1 MFSEWWDRGGFTAV
15 SISLWNPWHVLIMSA
30 WHPCCL
36 YHVRVSFALSVSNPC
51 QVHTIFV
58 PNPCPKLYVRHG
70 HQLSVLHQYGLRV
83 VCAMSVSYPHVI
95 WHKDVMRM
103 WYEHVKDGMDAVRTC
118 CRGDADLIRKF
129 VRINYF
135 NSLKKIDTHKLGPRD
150 RGWFN
155 TDMIRS
161 TRTWYG
167 HLSMSHP
174 CANPFMCKRSTFV

>member
-1 MFSEWWDRGGFTAV
+1 MHVFGVMR
-15 SISLWNPWHVLIMSA
+15 PWRIHHCIYILVESVA
-30 WHPCCL
+30 RP
-36 YHVRVSFALSVSNPC
+36 YHVRMAPVLSVSRSCLIRVTFALSVSNPC

-58 PNPCPKLYVRHG
+58 LNLCPKLYVRHG

-83 VCAMSVSYPHVI
+83 VCAMSVSYPRVI
-95 WHKDVMRM
+95 WHKDVIRM

-118 CRGDADLIRKF
+118 CRGDADLMGKF

-155 TDMIRS
+155 TDMIR
-161 TRTWYG
+161 
-167 HLSMSHP
+167 
-174 CANPFMCKRSTFV
+174 